1 VLLFPLYSL
10 LLFTGYFDLMN
21 IKILMGEKL
30 FINTNYIKIACA
42 GLNWKP
48 LLIKMKVYVKFISV
62 KDLKLDIKR

>member
-1 VLLFPLYSL
+1 
-10 LLFTGYFDLMN
+10 MN